1 MGDVRR
7 IEKVI
12 FDVFVADPV
21 HVDFDIFKLWLQG
34 IDGRFHSLDLRSTN
48 INITA
53 HDAAKK
59 VATTV
64 NPPMDAP
71 LAKAHVTHQYRLFG
85 LG

>member
-48 INITA
+48 
-53 HDAAKK
+53 
-59 VATTV
+59 
-64 NPPMDAP
+64 
-71 LAKAHVTHQYRLFG
+71 F
-85 LG
+85 